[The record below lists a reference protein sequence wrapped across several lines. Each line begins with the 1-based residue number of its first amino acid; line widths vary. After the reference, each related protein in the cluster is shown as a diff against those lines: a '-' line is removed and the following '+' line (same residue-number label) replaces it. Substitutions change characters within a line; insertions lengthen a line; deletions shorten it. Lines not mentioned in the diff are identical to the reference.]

1 MNDYDFD
8 CMKRQALH
16 IHDSAADTNAH
27 VRGNYYHA
35 ACISR
40 QGRDLSAVTFVEALL
55 YWVRK

>member
-1 MNDYDFD
+1 MSDYDYE

-16 IHDSAADTNAH
+16 IPDSDADMNAH
-27 VRGNYYHA
+27 VRVNFYQA

-40 QGRDLSAVTFVEALL
+40 QGRDLSAMMFLEALL